1 MGSTSTD
8 LVLLTGGTGHL
19 GFRVLI
25 TILENGYSVRAA
37 VRSERKADIIKN
49 NAVFK
54 ALNLGSRLTFAVVP
68 DFVVDGAFDEAAKG
82 VRYIIHVAS
91 PIPTSTPADADIDKE
106 VVKPAVQGTQHRN
119 AQSANMHP
127 SIGLL
132 ESARKAGGIT
142 RVVVTSSVIAMLPL
156 SALQGVPL
164 SDTIDAESRVPDIPG
179 PFTDV
184 GFAYVASKIAAL
196 NSGERWVRE
205 QKPSFDVITIHP
217 SIIIGRDDLCDSTEY
232 FQSGTNKYPLN
243 VVLGLDAGVPAA
255 PAQVNYVNDT
265 ALAHVRALDPKV
277 EGNQAFILSTN
288 GTDMEYDDA
297 KMVAEKYFSQSVKD
311 GILPNTGSLVS
322 IKIPLDNSKTEK
334 ILGVKMSSY
343 ETATKTV
350 LEHYLEIY
358 KKEHKG
364 Q

>member
-1 MGSTSTD
+1 MGSLSTD
-8 LVLLTGGTGHL
+8 LVLLTDGTGHL
-19 GFRVLI
+19 GFRDLI
-25 TILENGYSVRAA
+25 TTLENGYSVRAV
-37 VRSERKADIIKN
+37 VRSEKKADIIKN
-49 NAVFK
+49 NAVSK
-54 ALNLGSRLTFAVVP
+54 ALNLGSRLTFAIVP
-68 DFVVDGAFDEAAKG
+68 DFVVDGAFDEAANG

-106 VVKPAVQGTQHRN
+106 VVKPAVQGN
-119 AQSANMHP
+119 
-127 SIGLL
+127 IGLL

-205 QKPSFDVITIHP
+205 QKPSFDA
-217 SIIIGRDDLCDSTEY
+217 GTEY

-255 PAQVNYVNDT
+255 PAQVNYVSDT

-277 EGNQAFILSTN
+277 KGNQAFILSTN

-322 IKIPLDNSKTEK
+322 IKIPLDNSKTERV
-334 ILGVKMSSY
+334 LGKEMSSY

-358 KKEHKG
+358 EKEHKG
-364 Q
+364 QRT

>member
-1 MGSTSTD
+1 MGSLSTD
-8 LVLLTGGTGHL
+8 LVLLTDGTGHL
-19 GFRVLI
+19 GFRDLI
-25 TILENGYSVRAA
+25 TTLENGYSVRAV
-37 VRSERKADIIKN
+37 VRSEKKADIIKN
-49 NAVFK
+49 NAVSK
-54 ALNLGSRLTFAVVP
+54 ALNLGSRLTFAIVP
-68 DFVVDGAFDEAAKG
+68 DFVVDGAFDEAANG

-106 VVKPAVQGTQHRN
+106 VVKPAVQGN
-119 AQSANMHP
+119 
-127 SIGLL
+127 IGLL

-196 NSGERWVRE
+196 NSGERW
-205 QKPSFDVITIHP
+205 
-217 SIIIGRDDLCDSTEY
+217 
-232 FQSGTNKYPLN
+232 SGTNKYPLN

-255 PAQVNYVNDT
+255 PAQVNYVSDT

-277 EGNQAFILSTN
+277 KGNQAFILSTN

-322 IKIPLDNSKTEK
+322 IKIPLDNSKTERV
-334 ILGVKMSSY
+334 LGKEMSSY

-358 KKEHKG
+358 EKEHKG
-364 Q
+364 QRT

>member
-25 TILENGYSVRAA
+25 TTLENGYSLRAA
-37 VRSERKADIIKN
+37 VRSEKKADIIKN
-49 NAVFK
+49 NALFK

-106 VVKPAVQGTQHRN
+106 VVKPAVQGTQHRPPRIRP
-119 AQSANMHP
+119 QSRWYHP
-127 SIGLL
+127 
-132 ESARKAGGIT
+132 R
-142 RVVVTSSVIAMLPL
+142 
-156 SALQGVPL
+156 
-164 SDTIDAESRVPDIPG
+164 SRD
-179 PFTDV
+179 FLRH
-184 GFAYVASKIAAL
+184 SHAA
-196 NSGERWVRE
+196 
-205 QKPSFDVITIHP
+205 
-217 SIIIGRDDLCDSTEY
+217 IIIGRDDLCDSTEY

-265 ALAHVRALDPKV
+265 ALAHVRVLDPEV

-297 KMVAEKYFSQSVKD
+297 KIVAEKYFSHCVKD

-334 ILGVKMSSY
+334 ILGLKMSSY

-350 LEHYLEIY
+350 LEHYLEMY
-358 KKEHKG
+358 EKEHKG
-364 Q
+364 QEPELGGERNSTRSLRLL